1 MNDILARSRA
11 PLSLLLAVTFAASP
25 ALSWYAY
32 ADDALEVVLDDLSL
46 VSVGGD
52 SHSLDIDSGRIEETS
67 GFGTGASNS
76 DLQNF
81 GADSRESGSLVSY
94 SADISI
100 ADYLDDIVY
109 LLGEIADYHR
119 QAGSG
124 VSPLANIDSIFDKLV
139 NIDTDLGSYFGVT
152 AGHSS
157 ASNRKNFTFNGYSW
171 STGGYTVAWL
181 LSHIWVYI
189 GSVASYTASVASN
202 TTHIDSI
209 YSLLQKQWGYGYGG
223 TAVIQDGSPIDVL
236 KNLYSDNRTF
246 LLLQYWNGD
255 LGQGAGTRNYSA
267 SELLGLIGRSQYQTQ
282 MKSDTLIALVNDL
295 LDQGIA
301 GSSFLSKGFN
311 DILTKL
317 DDLHFSFDGDISVDM
332 SGVESRLDD
341 IKNLLLA
348 AGVVENS
355 KDILDA
361 ILGDFDNLASAAL
374 MGEVQAAAQSAFPF
388 CIPAVV
394 KQVFGLVEA
403 DPAPPVF
410 DFEIGGQQMH
420 VDCAPMQGFADVLG
434 WACRLTLVF
443 VCVVSS
449 RRFIYTGVASS

>member
-267 SELLGLIGRSQYQTQ
+267 SELLGFIGRSQYQTQLKSDTLVAYLRNALGYEDSKGNFVIHDGSTPAFLKSLLLMQYWEGDLGQGAGTRNYSASELLGLIGRSQYQTQ
-282 MKSDTLIALVNDL
+282 MKSDTLIAYLRNALGYED
-295 LDQGIA
+295 
-301 GSSFLSKGFN
+301 SKGN
-311 DILTKL
+311 
-317 DDLHFSFDGDISVDM
+317 
-332 SGVESRLDD
+332 
-341 IKNLLLA
+341 
-348 AGVVENS
+348 
-355 KDILDA
+355 
-361 ILGDFDNLASAAL
+361 
-374 MGEVQAAAQSAFPF
+374 
-388 CIPAVV
+388 
-394 KQVFGLVEA
+394 
-403 DPAPPVF
+403 
-410 DFEIGGQQMH
+410 
-420 VDCAPMQGFADVLG
+420 
-434 WACRLTLVF
+434 F
-443 VCVVSS
+443 V
-449 RRFIYTGVASS
+449 

>member
-1 MNDILARSRA
+1 M
-11 PLSLLLAVTFAASP
+11 
-25 ALSWYAY
+25 
-32 ADDALEVVLDDLSL
+32 
-46 VSVGGD
+46 
-52 SHSLDIDSGRIEETS
+52 
-67 GFGTGASNS
+67 
-76 DLQNF
+76 
-81 GADSRESGSLVSY
+81 
-94 SADISI
+94 
-100 ADYLDDIVY
+100 
-109 LLGEIADYHR
+109 
-119 QAGSG
+119 
-124 VSPLANIDSIFDKLV
+124 
-139 NIDTDLGSYFGVT
+139 
-152 AGHSS
+152 
-157 ASNRKNFTFNGYSW
+157 
-171 STGGYTVAWL
+171 
-181 LSHIWVYI
+181 
-189 GSVASYTASVASN
+189 
-202 TTHIDSI
+202 
-209 YSLLQKQWGYGYGG
+209 
-223 TAVIQDGSPIDVL
+223 
-236 KNLYSDNRTF
+236 
-246 LLLQYWNGD
+246 LLQYWNGDLGQGAGTRNYSASELLGFIGRSQYQTQLKSDTLVAYLRNALGYEDSKGNFVIHDGSTPAFLKSLLLMQYWEGD